1 MISYSNLIVLTV
13 VTRLILKWNTKMG
26 AMLCTIYISMLYT
39 IRIVFDQILNMW
51 LKVRIANGY

>member
-39 IRIVFDQILNMW
+39 IRIVFDQILNM
-51 LKVRIANGY
+51 